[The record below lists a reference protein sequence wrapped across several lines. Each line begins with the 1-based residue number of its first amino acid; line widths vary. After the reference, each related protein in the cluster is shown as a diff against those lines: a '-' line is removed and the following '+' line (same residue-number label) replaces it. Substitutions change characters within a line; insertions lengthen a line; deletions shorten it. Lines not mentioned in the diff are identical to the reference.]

1 MIIEQ
6 LLENSLLILVFDFR
20 LVPVLEPW
28 AEDMENST
36 DKTSTLCSSLATV
49 MLKTFSTKDPKTLS
63 IIEKIP
69 TFLLKEKKR
78 DKIKIIKDK
87 LKIRGHHF
95 EKKYFDQV
103 IYERKDGLF

>member
-1 MIIEQ
+1 MTII
-6 LLENSLLILVFDFR
+6 FR
-20 LVPVLEPW
+20 LVPALESL
-28 AEDMENST
+28 AEDLENST

-49 MLKTFSTKDPKTLS
+49 MLKTFNTKDPKALS

-78 DKIKIIKDK
+78 DKIIIKIKDK

-103 IYERKDGLF
+103 VSNIRSLKKLLRVALLTCFR